1 MNGMTRDNIEGVK
14 GLLKDAM
21 RKAHLQLQEK
31 MASRLGAQAADVEDV
46 LQKVFETACDLGGR
60 DSELDKLRSSKAYVK
75 PVRRYLGTC
84 PNSKEDFYAYDAPLD
99 LNLERTLFPQLWEE
113 IKSSAAQM
121 QHADPRTTTE
131 YADDLQIADL
141 WDGVEF
147 QKFMCKV
154 AIKPGE
160 APLVFMFY
168 YDGLEVVNGMGQA
181 RSTHELG
188 CFYWALL
195 NLSQDK
201 RLHRDFVR
209 LATVCHERAI
219 GVCGMDEVV
228 SGKGGSWV
236 EWMLKLD
243 KGLML
248 KTPEGPLLFRGGTA
262 IVAADT
268 PAAGK
273 LMGTKVSVGPSTK
286 SICRNCHCHQ
296 AAGAHRKPHS
306 FLPSQPGWKRYCPG
320 RATEYRLRSAD
331 DLREYIAKLR
341 AVKAGTVAYG
351 DLENWMQEQ
360 GVNTFHGAL
369 WRLPHFCMQTG
380 CPMDMMHIWLEG
392 VGRQNLGA
400 LSYWLKKKCNA
411 NLYDIPQRMAKVAPT
426 VGLRMN
432 DFPRMNNARV
442 NTLGE
447 GATGGLPST
456 DCSFPGTAGQVAHV
470 LLHLPAIFRD
480 MVPAGKQ
487 KDPVWQMALLT
498 CKISRL
504 LWQRSFTTADI
515 LTLDRSIW
523 LHDTAVLGSP
533 FLQHLWKPKNHYL
546 SHFPLEI
553 LLWGPPR
560 TYWCM
565 SFEHENQL
573 LKHGAQGNFKDPVWD
588 AAECKSLR
596 VALTA
601 EEDKQRLAEL
611 PTALSALCDS
621 YGIASG

>member
-201 RLHRDFVR
+201 RLQKAFGE
-209 LATVCHERAI
+209 VCTH
-219 GVCGMDEVV
+219 
-228 SGKGGSWV
+228 
-236 EWMLKLD
+236 
-243 KGLML
+243 
-248 KTPEGPLLFRGGTA
+248 
-262 IVAADT
+262 
-268 PAAGK
+268 
-273 LMGTKVSVGPSTK
+273 K
-286 SICRNCHCHQ
+286 S
-296 AAGAHRKPHS
+296 
-306 FLPSQPGWKRYCPG
+306 
-320 RATEYRLRSAD
+320 
-331 DLREYIAKLR
+331 
-341 AVKAGTVAYG
+341 
-351 DLENWMQEQ
+351 
-360 GVNTFHGAL
+360 
-369 WRLPHFCMQTG
+369 
-380 CPMDMMHIWLEG
+380 
-392 VGRQNLGA
+392 
-400 LSYWLKKKCNA
+400 
-411 NLYDIPQRMAKVAPT
+411 
-426 VGLRMN
+426 
-432 DFPRMNNARV
+432 
-442 NTLGE
+442 
-447 GATGGLPST
+447 
-456 DCSFPGTAGQVAHV
+456 
-470 LLHLPAIFRD
+470 
-480 MVPAGKQ
+480 
-487 KDPVWQMALLT
+487 
-498 CKISRL
+498 
-504 LWQRSFTTADI
+504 
-515 LTLDRSIW
+515 
-523 LHDTAVLGSP
+523 
-533 FLQHLWKPKNHYL
+533 
-546 SHFPLEI
+546 
-553 LLWGPPR
+553 
-560 TYWCM
+560 
-565 SFEHENQL
+565 
-573 LKHGAQGNFKDPVWD
+573 
-588 AAECKSLR
+588 
-596 VALTA
+596 
-601 EEDKQRLAEL
+601 
-611 PTALSALCDS
+611 
-621 YGIASG
+621 